1 MWAGS
6 GTIQISVSTEIASA
20 SNEVIIPGSEELH
33 ARFTEGF
40 GNTAKERVSNYCF
53 LSIEQVSFH

>member
-6 GTIQISVSTEIASA
+6 GTIQISVSTEIPSA

-33 ARFTEGF
+33 ARFTEGL
-40 GNTAKERVSNYCF
+40 GNVAKESVSSYCF
-53 LSIEQVSFH
+53 LGIAQVSFH